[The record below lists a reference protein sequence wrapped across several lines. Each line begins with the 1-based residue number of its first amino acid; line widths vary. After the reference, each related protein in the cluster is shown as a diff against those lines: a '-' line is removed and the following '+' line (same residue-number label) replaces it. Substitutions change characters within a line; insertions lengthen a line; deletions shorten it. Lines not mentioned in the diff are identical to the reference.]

1 MLLDENMIGNCEGEG
16 IKYFI
21 LGMDCGFLNVF
32 WVDNCVRVFDFG
44 Y

>member
-1 MLLDENMIGNCEGEG
+1 MIGNCEGEG

-21 LGMDCGFLNVF
+21 SGTDCGFLNALRA
-32 WVDNCVRVFDFG
+32 DNRARAFDFG